1 MRYDSP
7 EFGGFVASASW
18 GEDDL
23 WDTSLT
29 YKGEIH
35 DFKLIG
41 KIGYGESTDPVATN
55 CGGPTG
61 NFKCTWWG
69 AAATAMHQPTGL
81 YLYGGYGQ
89 QTIDS
94 LPAGLDDTSTTYFLQ
109 PGIERKWHALGKT
122 TIFGEYRKDEAGA
135 STGSNAS
142 AAASARSTPAAPIST
157 FYAGG
162 VVQNIEAAAMD
173 LYVIYR
179 HAEGDYTSSANA
191 KVDIDDFDMVIS
203 GARIQF

>member
-1 MRYDSP
+1 MPRGRSKSAAVASCRLAPAERPCAGTTWRAASTTARPVRTAAATSSRYDSP

-23 WDTSLT
+23 WDTSLS

-35 DFKLIG
+35 DFKLVA
-41 KIGYGESTDPVATN
+41 KIGYGESADPVATN

-89 QTIDS
+89 QTIE
-94 LPAGLDDTSTTYFLQ
+94 LAAGRL
-109 PGIERKWHALGKT
+109 R
-122 TIFGEYRKDEAGA
+122 
-135 STGSNAS
+135 
-142 AAASARSTPAAPIST
+142 
-157 FYAGG
+157 
-162 VVQNIEAAAMD
+162 
-173 LYVIYR
+173 
-179 HAEGDYTSSANA
+179 
-191 KVDIDDFDMVIS
+191 
-203 GARIQF
+203 